1 MTLPQTRQTRR
12 RTPRANPTDRR
23 RPTWQEFRQAYPGIL
38 TTMGVALLVMVGAD
52 MWLVYKR
59 VHYEREIARLRGG
72 MTAFERQKA
81 DMLLAADER
90 RFDVMLELIRRQSIG
105 DKALHLSVSVDSG
118 VMYLQR
124 EGARLREMAV
134 QVGAEKTIGSAPDT
148 VRLVTPR
155 GVRTVERVLSED
167 DRWDVPEWVYADRGL
182 PPSSDRTGKG
192 VLGPVAIV
200 LNGGTVIYSP
210 PTAGPLDDPA
220 YVMPGSVRARAEDLK
235 AVAPNLKPGMSVYFY

>member
-1 MTLPQTRQTRR
+1 MTIPETRR

-52 MWLVYKR
+52 MWLIYKR
-59 VHYEREIARLRGG
+59 VHYEQEIARLRGG

-81 DMLLAADER
+81 DMLLEADER
-90 RFDVMLELIRRQSIG
+90 RFGVMLELIRRQSLG

-134 QVGAEKTIGSAPDT
+134 QVGPEKTIGSAPDT
-148 VRLVTPR
+148 VRLGTPR

-167 DRWDVPEWVYADRGL
+167 DGWDVPEWVYTDRGL
-182 PPSSDRTGKG
+182 PSSSPDRGVKG
-192 VLGPVAIV
+192 ALGPVAIV
-200 LNGGTVIYSP
+200 LNGGTVIYSTP
-210 PTAGPLDDPA
+210 SAGPLNDPA
-220 YVMPGSVRARAEDLK
+220 YVMPGSVRARTEDLK